1 MRLFLSVTLLMV
13 MGMGALG
20 LRADCSPGSTVV
32 LVTDCSGAPVHGAH
46 INIKVCCANNQQV
59 QRSSVSAS
67 NGEATFD
74 INAKEICDGTVKFAG
89 FSATSFG
96 TGSCTAPGK
105 EGKSR
110 CAVQV
115 CKRQ

>member
-1 MRLFLSVTLLMV
+1 MRVLSTVLLLLV
-13 MGMGALG
+13 MALGAVG
-20 LRADCSPGSTVV
+20 LRADCSPGTTLV
-32 LVTDCSGAPVHGAH
+32 LVTDCSGAPVAGAR
-46 INIKVCCANNQQV
+46 IDLKACCGNNQQV
-59 QRSSVSAS
+59 QRSAVSAA

-105 EGKSR
+105 EGRSK
-110 CAVQV
+110 CTVQV
-115 CKRQ
+115 CKR

>member
-1 MRLFLSVTLLMV
+1 MRVVSTVLLLLV
-13 MGMGALG
+13 MGLGAVG

-32 LVTDCSGAPVHGAH
+32 LITDCSGAPVAGAR
-46 INIKVCCANNQQV
+46 IDLKACCGNNQQV
-59 QRSSVSAS
+59 QRSAVSAA

-89 FSATSFG
+89 FSTTSFG

-105 EGKSR
+105 EGRSK
-110 CAVQV
+110 CTVQV
-115 CKRQ
+115 CKR

>member
-1 MRLFLSVTLLMV
+1 MRLFLSVALLMV
-13 MGMGALG
+13 TGMSALG

-32 LVTDCSGAPVHGAH
+32 LVNDCSGAPVQGAR
-46 INIKVCCANNQQV
+46 IDIKICCAGNQTR
-59 QRSSVSAS
+59 QRSAVSAS

-105 EGKSR
+105 EGKSK
-110 CAVQV
+110 CTVQV
-115 CKRQ
+115 CKR